1 MKLAL
6 CILFTVFQ
14 CQHSYK
20 IVTLPKADEEPHSM
34 KVFFSTKM
42 VDVTHKVTTTVTQTA
57 YETCYAAEP
66 GISECKNSRD
76 NEESEPKVELN
87 GVATSFQSVISP
99 SKTARAERQ
108 LDLEDLEEVVEIIE
122 ASENVQV
129 IQPDEVAAV
138 VYASVVHKS
147 KEEEPI
153 LVEQV
158 IEELNEVEPFE
169 DELESRTE
177 IPEVKTYTHEQEAD
191 ETEGEVDNTDELVR
205 ENAFDLNFEDET
217 QGEMAT
223 TEVSEVKHYAHEL
236 DDETTTS
243 DPEMAEMTTMM
254 EENYELEEANPA
266 RENLDGPILESS
278 WEEKEVVITNS
289 IDTKCMD
296 MKNDLFINVMS
307 TILWT
312 MTETETVTVNG
323 LNSVLFKSE
332 GGCLPSD
339 VTEMFSSSCV

>member
-20 IVTLPKADEEPHSM
+20 IVTLPKADAEQHSM

-42 VDVTHKVTTTVTQTA
+42 VDITHKVTTTVTQTA

-76 NEESEPKVELN
+76 NEDSEPKVELN
-87 GVATSFQSVISP
+87 GVATSLQSVILP

-158 IEELNEVEPFE
+158 IEELNE

-177 IPEVKTYTHEQEAD
+177 IPEVKTYNHEQAEAD
-191 ETEGEVDNTDELVR
+191 ETEGEVDNT
-205 ENAFDLNFEDET
+205 
-217 QGEMAT
+217 
-223 TEVSEVKHYAHEL
+223 
-236 DDETTTS
+236 
-243 DPEMAEMTTMM
+243 
-254 EENYELEEANPA
+254 
-266 RENLDGPILESS
+266 
-278 WEEKEVVITNS
+278 
-289 IDTKCMD
+289 
-296 MKNDLFINVMS
+296 
-307 TILWT
+307 
-312 MTETETVTVNG
+312 
-323 LNSVLFKSE
+323 
-332 GGCLPSD
+332 
-339 VTEMFSSSCV
+339 